1 MHEDV
6 KPPNSRLFI
15 LCGKG
20 IKEEAF
26 KEAFEKFGTVEDIWI
41 VKDRKTNEEKGNSS
55 FVFKSNLQP
64 VNVDVQN
71 NYHMSPCEISMFNY
85 VACLHNYLAF

>member
-1 MHEDV
+1 MCYLGKMAFRPHDKNHRDLHEDV

-20 IKEEAF
+20 IKEDSF

-41 VKDRKTNEEKGNSS
+41 VKDRKTNEDKGLLKKNEYSIYS
-55 FVFKSNLQP
+55 IFVSQLVIIKYAYS
-64 VNVDVQN
+64 
-71 NYHMSPCEISMFNY
+71 
-85 VACLHNYLAF
+85 